1 MNSNS
6 NDKLFLYLMKNPYK
20 TKSNNIIINNDNLYN
35 EFKKKFKNYDITIND
50 FNIILKKI
58 EILLNEMTIQNIV
71 NDIIYKIENELTH
84 QTIIQSITNEENRK

>member
-1 MNSNS
+1 MKK
-6 NDKLFLYLMKNPYK
+6 NDKLFLHLMKNPYK

-84 QTIIQSITNEENRK
+84 QTIIQSITNEENRN

>member
-35 EFKKKFKNYDITIND
+35 ELNKKFKNYDISINTY
-50 FNIILKKI
+50 NILLKKI
-58 EILLNEMTIQNIV
+58 EIILNEINIQNII
-71 NDIIYKIENELTH
+71 NNIITKIENE
-84 QTIIQSITNEENRK
+84 